1 MSIPVQ
7 HASIFTYKGV
17 DAATGYQTDMRMYK
31 YPDFRCLKPKP
42 GLPSSKWPHYDM
54 ENYRTARTKQQLQR
68 VEEIPFNKESHQH
81 CNVAGETINYQ

>member
-42 GLPSSKWPHYDM
+42 GLPSSEWPHYDM
-54 ENYRTARTKQQLQR
+54 ENYRKATTEQQLQR
-68 VEEIPFNKESHQH
+68 VEEIPFNKESHQQLQIRLR
-81 CNVAGETINYQ
+81 NK